1 MRWLSVATAW
11 CGCAPAISIVRPPTG
26 IGSRRPDFMSLTAE
40 SRSAGRSRS
49 LALRYAL
56 RELRG
61 GLRGFYVFIGCI
73 ALGVMAIAG
82 VGSVAASLGEGLA
95 REGRTLLGGDAA
107 FSLIQREAKPD
118 ELAFLRSRGAVSV
131 AATLRGMARTQDG
144 RLALVEL
151 KAVDNAYP
159 MLGEVTLD
167 PKMPMPDLLSQR
179 DGAFGAAADATLL
192 ARLDLK
198 LGDRVSVGSA
208 TFQIRS
214 VVGAEPDKLA
224 GGVGF
229 GPRFL
234 LSETGLRATALLQ
247 PGSLV
252 RWIYRVKLPDNAA
265 DDRAAQTLA
274 GDARTALP
282 EAGWEI
288 RTRSNASPQL
298 ERTISRF
305 TQFLTLVGLA
315 ALLVGG
321 VGVANAV
328 KSHIDRRRDVIAT
341 FKAVGATGRDVF
353 TIYLTQVIMLAGVGS
368 LIGLVAGAALPYLIV
383 GLFGSLLPL
392 PVVPALHPNELL
404 LSFVYGLF
412 TALAFGLWPLGRVHD
427 VPVAALFREAV
438 SSEWHRP
445 RWRYLALMA
454 VVIALLIGVV
464 IGLAY
469 DKRVA
474 AVFVASSIL
483 VFALLRGIAAA
494 LMALARRLP
503 RTRFTMLRLA
513 IANIYRP
520 GALTPSVVMSL
531 GLGLAVLVTITQI
544 DGNLRRQFMAALPD
558 RAPSFYFIDIPAA
571 EAGRFGA
578 FLKAQAPQST
588 VEDVPMLRG
597 RIVAARGVRA
607 EDLKPSH
614 DAEWVLQSDRGL
626 TYTGEVPKGS
636 KVVEGQWWGP
646 AYDGPPLVSF
656 EKKLADGLG
665 LKIGDEV
672 VVNVLGRDISAT
684 IGNMRNVD
692 WQNLGINF
700 VLVFS
705 PNAFRGAPHTHI
717 ATLTESHPDP
727 AGDARII
734 KAVADAFPMVTSVR
748 VREALETI
756 GTVVAN
762 LVLAIR
768 GASAVTMIS
777 AILVLGGALAAG
789 HRHRVYDAVI
799 LKTLGATRA
808 RLLGAYAMEYLMIGF
823 ATAVF
828 GVFAGSVAAWLIVT
842 RLMTLSFIWQAGSA
856 TGVVIAALIVT
867 VGLGLAG
874 TLLALNQK
882 PASVLRNL

>member
-1 MRWLSVATAW
+1 MSIALE
-11 CGCAPAISIVRPPTG
+11 PAQT
-26 IGSRRPDFMSLTAE
+26 SRA
-40 SRSAGRSRS
+40 AS

-56 RELRG
+56 RELRS
-61 GLRGFYVFIGCI
+61 GLRGFYVFIACI
-73 ALGVMAIAG
+73 ALGVMAISG

-95 REGRTLLGGDAA
+95 REGRTLLGGDLA
-107 FSLIQREAKPD
+107 FSLIQREAQPD
-118 ELAFLRSRGAVSV
+118 EVAFLRSHGEVSI
-131 AATLRGMARTQDG
+131 AATLRAMARTGDG

-151 KAVDNAYP
+151 KAVDGNYP
-159 MLGEVTLD
+159 MLGELTLD
-167 PKMPMPDLLSQR
+167 PPLPTGDLLAER
-179 DGAFGAAADATLL
+179 DGAFGAAADSTLL

-198 LGDRVSVGSA
+198 IGDRVTLGSTA
-208 TFQIRS
+208 FQIRS
-214 VVGAEPDKLA
+214 VVDAEPDKLA

-234 LSETGLRATALLQ
+234 ISEAGLRATGLLQ

-265 DDRAAQTLA
+265 DDRAV
-274 GDARTALP
+274 TALTDDTRAALP
-282 EAGWEI
+282 QAGWEI
-288 RTRSNASPQL
+288 RSRANASPQL
-298 ERTISRF
+298 ERTITRF

-328 KSHIDRRRDVIAT
+328 KSHIDRRRDVIAA
-341 FKAVGATGRDVF
+341 FKALGATGRDVF
-353 TIYLTQVIMLAGVGS
+353 TIYLTQVVVLAVIGS
-368 LIGLVAGAALPYLIV
+368 GIGLAAGAALPFIIV
-383 GLFGSLLPL
+383 GVFGKLLPL
-392 PVVPALHPNELL
+392 PVIPALHPADLL
-404 LSFVYGLF
+404 LSLTYGLL

-445 RWRYLALMA
+445 RWRYLALMGI
-454 VVIALLIGVV
+454 VIALLIAVV

-474 AVFVASSIL
+474 AVFVASSIV

-503 RTRFTMLRLA
+503 RTRITMLRLA

-558 RAPSFYFIDIPAA
+558 RAPSFYFIDIPST
-571 EAGRFGA
+571 EADRFGS
-578 FLKAQAPQST
+578 FLKEIAPQST

-597 RIVAARGVRA
+597 RIVAARGVKA
-607 EDLKPSH
+607 EDLDPSA
-614 DAEWVLQSDRGL
+614 DSEWVLQSDRGL
-626 TYTGEVPKGS
+626 TYTNEIPKGS
-636 KVVEGQWWGP
+636 KVVEGTWWD
-646 AYDGPPLVSF
+646 ADYDGPPLVSF
-656 EKKLADGLG
+656 EKKIADGLK
-665 LKIGDEV
+665 LKIGDQV
-672 VVNVLGRDISAT
+672 VVNVLGRDITAT
-684 IGNMRNVD
+684 IRNMRTVD
-692 WQNLGINF
+692 WQSLGINF

-705 PNAFRGAPHTHI
+705 PNAFKGAPHTHI
-717 ATLTESHPDP
+717 ATLTEPHSD
-727 AGDARII
+727 AGGDARII

-748 VREALETI
+748 VREALESI
-756 GTVVAN
+756 GTVVTN
-762 LVLAIR
+762 LTLAIR
-768 GASAVTMIS
+768 GASAVTLIS
-777 AILVLGGALAAG
+777 AFLVLGGALAAG

-808 RLLGAYAMEYLMIGF
+808 RLLGAYALEYLMIGF
-823 ATAVF
+823 ATAIF

-842 RLMTLSFIWQAGSA
+842 RLMTLGFIWQAGSA
-856 TGVVIAALIVT
+856 AGVVAAALIVT

-882 PASVLRNL
+882 PAQILRNL

>member
-1 MRWLSVATAW
+1 MSIASEPVSGGR
-11 CGCAPAISIVRPPTG
+11 PA
-26 IGSRRPDFMSLTAE
+26 
-40 SRSAGRSRS
+40 S

-61 GLRGFYVFIGCI
+61 GLRGFYVFIACI

-95 REGRTLLGGDAA
+95 REGRTLLGGDMA

-118 ELAFLRSRGAVSV
+118 EVAFLRSRGELSV
-131 AATLRGMARTQDG
+131 AATLRGMARTGDG

-151 KAVDNAYP
+151 KAVDGAYP
-159 MLGEVTLD
+159 MLGELTLD
-167 PKMPMPDLLSQR
+167 PRIPVPDLLAER
-179 DGAFGAAADATLL
+179 DGAFGAAADSTLL

-198 LGDRVSVGSA
+198 IGDRLTIGSA

-234 LSETGLRATALLQ
+234 VSEAGLRATELLQ

-265 DDRAAQTLA
+265 DDRAVTALA
-274 GDARTALP
+274 NDARSTLP

-288 RTRSNASPQL
+288 RSRGNASPQL

-328 KSHIDRRRDVIAT
+328 KSHIDRRRDVIAA
-341 FKAVGATGRDVF
+341 FKALGATGRDVF
-353 TIYLTQVIMLAGVGS
+353 TIYLTQVIVLATIGS
-368 LIGLVAGAALPYLIV
+368 AIGLAAGAALPFIIV
-383 GLFGSLLPL
+383 GVFGKLLPL

-404 LSFVYGLF
+404 LSFVYGLL

-427 VPVAALFREAV
+427 VPVAALFRETV
-438 SSEWHRP
+438 SGEWHRP

-503 RTRFTMLRLA
+503 RSRFTMLRLA

-544 DGNLRRQFMAALPD
+544 DGNLRRQFLAALPD
-558 RAPSFYFIDIPAA
+558 RAPSFYFIDIPAT
-571 EAGRFGA
+571 EADRFGA
-578 FLKAQAPQST
+578 FLKQAAPQST

-597 RIVAARGVRA
+597 RIVAARGVKA
-607 EDLKPSH
+607 EDLNAST

-626 TYTGEVPKGS
+626 TYTGEIPRGS
-636 KVVEGQWWGP
+636 KVVEGKWWG
-646 AYDGPPLVSF
+646 ADYDGPPLISI
-656 EKKLADGLG
+656 EKKIADGLG
-665 LKIGDEV
+665 LKIGDEI
-672 VVNVLGRDISAT
+672 VVNVLGRDIPAT
-684 IGNMRNVD
+684 IGNMRTVD
-692 WQNLGINF
+692 WQGLGINF

-705 PNAFRGAPHTHI
+705 PNAFKGAPHTHI
-717 ATLTESHPDP
+717 A
-727 AGDARII
+727 
-734 KAVADAFPMVTSVR
+734 
-748 VREALETI
+748 
-756 GTVVAN
+756 
-762 LVLAIR
+762 
-768 GASAVTMIS
+768 
-777 AILVLGGALAAG
+777 
-789 HRHRVYDAVI
+789 
-799 LKTLGATRA
+799 
-808 RLLGAYAMEYLMIGF
+808 
-823 ATAVF
+823 
-828 GVFAGSVAAWLIVT
+828 
-842 RLMTLSFIWQAGSA
+842 
-856 TGVVIAALIVT
+856 
-867 VGLGLAG
+867 
-874 TLLALNQK
+874 
-882 PASVLRNL
+882 

>member
-1 MRWLSVATAW
+1 MTLALERT
-11 CGCAPAISIVRPPTG
+11 PR
-26 IGSRRPDFMSLTAE
+26 
-40 SRSAGRSRS
+40 GRASS

-61 GLRGFYVFIGCI
+61 GLRGFYVFIACI

-118 ELAFLRSRGAVSV
+118 ELAFLKSRGQVSV
-131 AATLRGMARTQDG
+131 AATLRGMTRTQDG

-151 KAVDNAYP
+151 KAVDGAYP
-159 MLGEVTLD
+159 MLGELTLD
-167 PKMPMPDLLSQR
+167 PKMPVADLLAER

-192 ARLDLK
+192 ARLGLK
-198 LGDRVSVGSA
+198 LGDHVTVGSA
-208 TFQIRS
+208 NFAIRS
-214 VVGAEPDKLA
+214 VVSAEPDKLA

-234 LSETGLRATALLQ
+234 VSETALRATELLQ

-252 RWIYRVKLPDNAA
+252 RWIYRVRLPDNAA
-265 DDRAAQTLA
+265 DDRAA
-274 GDARTALP
+274 TALVNEARAALP
-282 EAGWEI
+282 QAGWEI
-288 RTRSNASPQL
+288 RSRGNASPQL

-328 KSHIDRRRDVIAT
+328 KSHIDRRRDVIAS
-341 FKAVGATGRDVF
+341 FKALGATGRDVF
-353 TIYLTQVIMLAGVGS
+353 TIYLTQVIVLAGIGS
-368 LIGLVAGAALPYLIV
+368 VIGLAAGAALPFVIV
-383 GLFGSLLPL
+383 GLFGKLLPL
-392 PVVPALHPNELL
+392 PVIPALHPDELA
-404 LSFVYGLF
+404 LSFIYGLL

-427 VPVAALFREAV
+427 VPVAALFREEVAR
-438 SSEWHRP
+438 EWHRP
-445 RWRYLALMA
+445 RWSYLALMA
-454 VVIALLIGVV
+454 VVIALLIGVA

-474 AVFVASSIL
+474 AVFVVSSIV
-483 VFALLRGIAAA
+483 VFVVLRGVAAG

-503 RTRFTMLRLA
+503 RSRITMLRLA

-544 DGNLRRQFMAALPD
+544 DGNLRRQFLAALPD
-558 RAPSFYFIDIPAA
+558 RAPSFFFIDIPTT
-571 EAGRFGA
+571 EADRFSA
-578 FLKAQAPQST
+578 FLKQTAPDST

-597 RIVAARGVRA
+597 RIVAARGVKA
-607 EDLKPSH
+607 EDLGASQ
-614 DAEWVLQSDRGL
+614 DSEWVLQSDRGL
-626 TYTGEVPKGS
+626 TYTGEIPKGS
-636 KVVEGQWWGP
+636 KIVDGEWWG
-646 AYDGPPLVSF
+646 ADYSGPPLVSM
-656 EKKLADGLG
+656 EKKIADGLK

-672 VVNVLGRDISAT
+672 VVNVLGRDIPAK
-684 IGNMRNVD
+684 IANLRNID
-692 WQNLGINF
+692 WQGLGINF

-705 PNAFRGAPHTHI
+705 PNAFRGAPHSHV
-717 ATLTESHPDP
+717 ATLTEAHPD
-727 AGDARII
+727 AKDDARII
-734 KAVADAFPMVTSVR
+734 KQVADAFPMVTSVR
-748 VREALETI
+748 VREALETV
-756 GTVVAN
+756 GSVVNN

-768 GASAVTMIS
+768 GASAVTLIS

-799 LKTLGATRA
+799 LKTLGATRV
-808 RLLGAYAMEYLMIGF
+808 RLLGAYALEYLMIGF

-828 GVFAGSVAAWLIVT
+828 GVIAGSIAAWMVVT
-842 RLMTLSFIWQAGSA
+842 RLMTLSFVWQAGSA
-856 TGVVIAALIVT
+856 ALVVVAALVVT

>member
-1 MRWLSVATAW
+1 MSMASD
-11 CGCAPAISIVRPPTG
+11 PVRGNPG
-26 IGSRRPDFMSLTAE
+26 A
-40 SRSAGRSRS
+40 S

-56 RELRG
+56 RELRS
-61 GLRGFYVFIGCI
+61 GLRGFYVFIACI

-95 REGRTLLGGDAA
+95 REGRTLLGGDVA

-118 ELAFLRSRGAVSV
+118 EVAFLRSRGEVSI
-131 AATLRGMARTQDG
+131 AATLRVMARAGDG
-144 RLALVEL
+144 QLALVEL
-151 KAVDNAYP
+151 KAVDGNYP
-159 MLGEVTLD
+159 MLGELTLA
-167 PKMPMPDLLSQR
+167 PRMPMADLLAEH
-179 DGAFGAAADATLL
+179 DGAFGAAVDSTLL

-198 LGDRVSVGSA
+198 IGDRVTIGNA

-214 VVGAEPDKLA
+214 VVDTEPDKLA

-234 LSETGLRATALLQ
+234 ASEAALRATGLLQ

-252 RWIYRVKLPDNAA
+252 RWIYRVKLPDTAA
-265 DDRAAQTLA
+265 DDRAVTALTD
-274 GDARTALP
+274 DARNTLP

-288 RTRSNASPQL
+288 RSRGNASPQL

-328 KSHIDRRRDVIAT
+328 KSHIDRRRDVIAS
-341 FKAVGATGRDVF
+341 FKALGATGRDVF
-353 TIYLTQVIMLAGVGS
+353 TIYLTQVIVLATIGS
-368 LIGLVAGAALPYLIV
+368 VIGLAAGAALPFVIV
-383 GLFGSLLPL
+383 GVFGKLLPL
-392 PVVPALHPNELL
+392 PVVPALHLGELL
-404 LSFVYGLF
+404 LSFVYGLL

-438 SSEWHRP
+438 TGEWHRP

-454 VVIALLIGVV
+454 VVIALLIAVA

-474 AVFVASSIL
+474 AVFVASSVV

-503 RTRFTMLRLA
+503 RTNITMLRLA

-544 DGNLRRQFMAALPD
+544 DGNLRRQFLAALPD
-558 RAPSFYFIDIPAA
+558 RAPSFYFIDIPTTDAD
-571 EAGRFGA
+571 RFGA
-578 FLKAQAPQST
+578 FLKQTAPQST

-597 RIVAARGVRA
+597 RIVAARGVKA
-607 EDLKPSH
+607 EDLKASS
-614 DAEWVLQSDRGL
+614 DSEWVLQSDRGL
-626 TYTGEVPKGS
+626 TYTGEIPRGS
-636 KVVEGQWWGP
+636 KVVEGKWWG
-646 AYDGPPLVSF
+646 ADYDGPPLVSM
-656 EKKLADGLG
+656 EKKIADGLK
-665 LKIGDEV
+665 LKIGDEI
-672 VVNVLGRDISAT
+672 VVNILGRDIPAT
-684 IGNMRNVD
+684 ISNLRTVD
-692 WQNLGINF
+692 WQSLGINF

-705 PNAFRGAPHTHI
+705 PNAFKGAPHTHI
-717 ATLTESHPDP
+717 ATLTEAHPDP
-727 AGDARII
+727 TGDARIV
-734 KAVADAFPMVTSVR
+734 KSVADAFPTVTSVR

-756 GTVVAN
+756 GTVVTN

-768 GASAVTMIS
+768 GASAVTLIS

-808 RLLGAYAMEYLMIGF
+808 RLLGAYALEYLMIGF
-823 ATAVF
+823 ATAIF
-828 GVFAGSVAAWLIVT
+828 GVIAGSIAAWLIVT

-856 TGVVIAALIVT
+856 AGVVAAALIVT

-882 PASVLRNL
+882 PATVLRNL

>member
-1 MRWLSVATAW
+1 MSMASES
-11 CGCAPAISIVRPPTG
+11 APR
-26 IGSRRPDFMSLTAE
+26 E
-40 SRSAGRSRS
+40 SAPRGRGAS

-61 GLRGFYVFIGCI
+61 GLRGFYVFIACI

-95 REGRTLLGGDAA
+95 REGRTLLGGDVA

-118 ELAFLRSRGAVSV
+118 EVAYLRSRGQVSV
-131 AATLRGMARTQDG
+131 AATVRVMARAGDG
-144 RLALVEL
+144 QLALVEL
-151 KAVDNAYP
+151 KAVDGHYP
-159 MLGEVTLD
+159 VLGQLTLN
-167 PKMPMPDLLSQR
+167 PEMPVADLLAER
-179 DGAFGAAADATLL
+179 DGAFGAAVDSTLL

-198 LGDRVSVGSA
+198 IGDRVTIGNA
-208 TFQIRS
+208 TFQMRS
-214 VVGAEPDKLA
+214 LVDAEPDRLA
-224 GGVGF
+224 GGLGF

-234 LSETGLRATALLQ
+234 VSEAGLRATGLLQ

-252 RWIYRVKLPDNAA
+252 RWIYRVKLPDTA
-265 DDRAAQTLA
+265 A
-274 GDARTALP
+274 GDASVTALIDDVRAALP
-282 EAGWEI
+282 QAGWEI
-288 RTRSNASPQL
+288 RSRSNASPQL

-328 KSHIDRRRDVIAT
+328 KSHIDRRHDVIAA
-341 FKAVGATGRDVF
+341 FKALGATGRDVF
-353 TIYLTQVIMLAGVGS
+353 AIYLTQVTALAVIGS
-368 LIGLVAGAALPYLIV
+368 AIGLAVGAALPFIIV
-383 GLFGSLLPL
+383 GAFGKLLPL
-392 PVVPALHPNELL
+392 PVVPALHPGELL
-404 LSFVYGLF
+404 LSFIYGLL

-427 VPVAALFREAV
+427 VPVAALFRETITG
-438 SSEWHRP
+438 EGRRP
-445 RWRYLALMA
+445 RWRYLVLMA
-454 VVIALLIGVV
+454 VVIALLIAVA

-474 AVFVASSIL
+474 AVFVAASIA
-483 VFALLRGIAAA
+483 VFAVLRGVAAT

-503 RTRFTMLRLA
+503 RTRITMLRLA
-513 IANIYRP
+513 IANIHRP

-558 RAPSFYFIDIPAA
+558 RAPSFYFIDIPTNDAD
-571 EAGRFGA
+571 RFNA
-578 FLKAQAPQST
+578 FLKQTTPQST

-597 RIVAARGVRA
+597 RIVAARGVKA
-607 EDLKPSH
+607 EDLNASA
-614 DAEWVLQSDRGL
+614 DSEWVLQSDRGL
-626 TYTGEVPKGS
+626 TYTGEIPRGS
-636 KVVEGQWWGP
+636 KVVEGKWWG
-646 AYDGPPLVSF
+646 AGYDGPPLVSI
-656 EKKLADGLG
+656 EKKIADGLG
-665 LKIGDEV
+665 LKLGDPI
-672 VVNVLGRDISAT
+672 VVNVLGRDITAT
-684 IGNMRNVD
+684 IGNMRTVD
-692 WQNLGINF
+692 WQSLGINF

-705 PNAFRGAPHTHI
+705 PSAFKGAPHTHI
-717 ATLTESHPDP
+717 ATLTETHPNP
-727 AGDARII
+727 AGDAQIV
-734 KAVADAFPMVTSVR
+734 KSVADAFPMVTSVR

-756 GTVVAN
+756 GAVVTN

-768 GASAVTMIS
+768 GASAVTLIS

-808 RLLGAYAMEYLMIGF
+808 RLLGAYALEYLMIGF

-828 GVFAGSVAAWLIVT
+828 GVIAGSLAAWLIVT
-842 RLMTLSFIWQAGSA
+842 RLMTLSFVWQAGSA
-856 TGVVIAALIVT
+856 AGVVAAALLVT

-882 PASVLRNL
+882 PATVLRNL

>member
-1 MRWLSVATAW
+1 MSIASEPIHGTL
-11 CGCAPAISIVRPPTG
+11 APEPA
-26 IGSRRPDFMSLTAE
+26 SR
-40 SRSAGRSRS
+40 GRASS

-61 GLRGFYVFIGCI
+61 GLRGFYVFIACI

-95 REGRTLLGGDAA
+95 REGRTLLGGDVA

-118 ELAFLRSRGAVSV
+118 EVAFLRSRGEVSV
-131 AATLRGMARTQDG
+131 AAALRAMARAADG

-151 KAVDNAYP
+151 KAVDGNYP

-167 PKMPMPDLLSQR
+167 PKIPLADLLSER
-179 DGAFGAAADATLL
+179 DGAFGAAVDSTLL

-198 LGDRVSVGSA
+198 IGDRVTIGSA

-224 GGVGF
+224 GGVGL

-234 LSETGLRATALLQ
+234 VGENGLRATDLLQ

-265 DDRAAQTLA
+265 GDRDATALIE
-274 GDARTALP
+274 DARNALP

-288 RTRSNASPQL
+288 RSRSNASPQL

-328 KSHIDRRRDVIAT
+328 KSHIDRRRDVIAA
-341 FKAVGATGRDVF
+341 FKALGATGRDVF
-353 TIYLTQVIMLAGVGS
+353 TIYLTQVIVLAGIGS
-368 LIGLVAGAALPYLIV
+368 VIGLAAGAALPFVIV
-383 GLFGSLLPL
+383 GVFGKLLPL
-392 PVVPALHPNELL
+392 PVVPALHPDELA
-404 LSFVYGLF
+404 LSFVYGLL
-412 TALAFGLWPLGRVHD
+412 TALVFGLWPLGRVHD
-427 VPVAALFREAV
+427 VPVAALFREEVA
-438 SSEWHRP
+438 SEWHRP

-454 VVIALLIGVV
+454 IVIALLVTVV
-464 IGLAY
+464 VGLAY

-474 AVFVASSIL
+474 AVFVASSVA
-483 VFALLRGIAAA
+483 VFALLRGIAAG

-503 RTRFTMLRLA
+503 RSRFPMLRLA

-544 DGNLRRQFMAALPD
+544 DGNLRRQFLAALPD
-558 RAPSFYFIDIPAA
+558 RAPSFYFIDIPTND
-571 EAGRFGA
+571 AGRFA
-578 FLKAQAPQST
+578 EFLKATAPDST

-597 RIVAARGVRA
+597 RIVSARGVKA
-607 EDLKPSH
+607 EDLKPST
-614 DAEWVLQSDRGL
+614 DSEWVLQSDRGL
-626 TYTGEVPKGS
+626 TYTGEIPRGS
-636 KVVEGQWWGP
+636 KVVEGEWWG
-646 AYDGPPLVSF
+646 ADYDGPPLVSI
-656 EKKLADGLG
+656 EKKIADGLK
-665 LKIGDEV
+665 LKIGDEI
-672 VVNVLGRDISAT
+672 VVNVLGRDIHAR

-692 WQNLGINF
+692 WQSLGINF

-705 PNAFRGAPHTHI
+705 PHAFKGAPHTHI
-717 ATLTESHPDP
+717 ATLTETHPNS
-727 AGDARII
+727 AGDAKII
-734 KAVADAFPMVTSVR
+734 KSVADAFPTVTSVR

-756 GTVVAN
+756 GSVVTN

-768 GASAVTMIS
+768 GASAVTLIS

-808 RLLGAYAMEYLMIGF
+808 QLLGAYALEYLMIGF

-828 GVFAGSVAAWLIVT
+828 GVIAGSVAAWLIVT

-856 TGVVIAALIVT
+856 SGVVAAALIVT
-867 VGLGLAG
+867 GGLGLAG

-882 PASVLRNL
+882 PATVLRNL

>member
-1 MRWLSVATAW
+1 MTTISEPVARGRTA
-11 CGCAPAISIVRPPTG
+11 
-26 IGSRRPDFMSLTAE
+26 SLP
-40 SRSAGRSRS
+40 
-49 LALRYAL
+49 LRYAL
-56 RELRG
+56 RELRS
-61 GLRGFYVFIGCI
+61 GLRGFYVFIACI

-95 REGRTLLGGDAA
+95 REGRTLLGGDVA

-118 ELAFLRSRGAVSV
+118 EVALLRSRGQVSV
-131 AATLRGMARTQDG
+131 AATLRGMARTGDG
-144 RLALVEL
+144 KLALVEL

-159 MLGEVTLD
+159 MLGAVTLA
-167 PKMPMPDLLSQR
+167 PKMPVADVLAER
-179 DGAFGAAADATLL
+179 DGAFGAAADPTLL

-198 LGDRVSVGSA
+198 VGDRVTVGNA

-214 VVGAEPDKLA
+214 VIDGEPDKLS

-234 LSETGLRATALLQ
+234 VSESALRATQLLQ

-252 RWIYRVKLPDNAA
+252 RWTYRVKLPDNLATDRGAA
-265 DDRAAQTLA
+265 ALA
-274 GDARTALP
+274 EDVRNAVP

-288 RTRSNASPQL
+288 RSRSNASPQL
-298 ERTISRF
+298 ERTVSRF

-328 KSHIDRRRDVIAT
+328 KSHIDRRRDVIAA
-341 FKAVGATGRDVF
+341 FKALGATGRDVF
-353 TIYLTQVIMLAGVGS
+353 AIYLTQVTVLAVIGS
-368 LIGLVAGAALPYLIV
+368 IIGLVAGAALPFVIV
-383 GLFGSLLPL
+383 GGFGKLLPL
-392 PVVPALHPNELL
+392 PVVPALHPDELL
-404 LSFVYGLF
+404 LSLVYGLL

-438 SSEWHRP
+438 VSQWHRP

-454 VVIALLIGVV
+454 LVIAVLIAVV

-474 AVFVASSIL
+474 AVFVASSIV
-483 VFALLRGIAAA
+483 VFALLRGIAAG

-544 DGNLRRQFMAALPD
+544 DGNLRRQFLAALPD
-558 RAPSFYFIDIPAA
+558 RAPSFYFIDIPST
-571 EAGRFGA
+571 EADRFSA
-578 FLKAQAPQST
+578 FLKQTEPQST

-597 RIVAARGVRA
+597 RIVAARGVKA
-607 EDLKPSH
+607 EDLKPST
-614 DAEWVLQSDRGL
+614 DSEWVLQSDRGL
-626 TYTGEVPKGS
+626 TYTGEIPKGS
-636 KVVEGQWWGP
+636 KIVEGQWWG
-646 AYDGPPLVSF
+646 ADYDGPPLISM
-656 EKKLADGLG
+656 EKKIADGLK

-672 VVNVLGRDISAT
+672 VVNVLGRDIPAR
-684 IGNMRNVD
+684 IGNLRTVD
-692 WQNLGINF
+692 WQSLGINF

-705 PNAFRGAPHTHI
+705 PNAFRGAPHTHV
-717 ATLTESHPDP
+717 ATLTETHPD
-727 AGDARII
+727 ATGDARII
-734 KAVADAFPMVTSVR
+734 KSVADAFPMVTSVR

-756 GTVVAN
+756 GTVVTN

-768 GASAVTMIS
+768 GASAVTLIS

-808 RLLGAYAMEYLMIGF
+808 RLLGAYALEYLMIGF
-823 ATAVF
+823 ATAIF
-828 GVFAGSVAAWLIVT
+828 GVISGSVAAWLIVT

-856 TGVVIAALIVT
+856 AGVVAAALIVT

-882 PASVLRNL
+882 PATVLRNL